1 MPRTGNRGTKK
12 SRSRSANGWS
22 SPLVRIV
29 LKDIPQELMTQNDT
43 LSGLPQSKP
52 KINLNGAAVAWFS
65 LR

>member
-1 MPRTGNRGTKK
+1 MPALATAGQKK
-12 SRSRSANGWS
+12 ARSRSANGWS

-29 LKDIPQELMTQNDT
+29 LKDILQELMTQNDT